1 MNSPQTRTPLVL
13 TPQEMREASLYLGVH
28 LPRKCQA
35 RYKNLRDQ
43 KIRDR
48 REFLTTEDWEARC
61 FPK

>member
-1 MNSPQTRTPLVL
+1 MNSHQTMTPLIL

-28 LPRKCQA
+28 LPRKYRT

-48 REFLTTEDWEARC
+48 RELLASEDWEARC

>member
-13 TPQEMREASLYLGVH
+13 TPQEMREASLCLGVS
-28 LPRKCQA
+28 LPRKYRT
-35 RYKNLRDQ
+35 RYKNLHDQ

-48 REFLTTEDWEARC
+48 RELLASEDWEARC